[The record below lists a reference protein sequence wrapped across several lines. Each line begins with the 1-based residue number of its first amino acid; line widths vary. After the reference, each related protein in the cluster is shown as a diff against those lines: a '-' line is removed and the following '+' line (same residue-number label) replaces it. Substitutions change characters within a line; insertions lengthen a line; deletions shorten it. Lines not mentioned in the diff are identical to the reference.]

1 VKALPLQSFA
11 VVNRWIALIAGSMA
25 MWAIAEFRDGTRVG
39 LFAVFESDFLTVL
52 ESNRGSSKQ
61 LKKGTS

>member
-1 VKALPLQSFA
+1 
-11 VVNRWIALIAGSMA
+11 MA
-25 MWAIAEFRDGTRVG
+25 TCAIAEFRDGTRVG

-61 LKKGTS
+61 LKKERAEHLRLGVVPRRI

>member
-1 VKALPLQSFA
+1 
-11 VVNRWIALIAGSMA
+11 MA
-25 MWAIAEFRDGTRVG
+25 MWAIAEFREGTRVG

-61 LKKGTS
+61 LKKRTS